1 MKDNRPKILE
11 QVRNKIENSDD
22 NIKHIIEQ
30 QSNDY
35 VLFWK
40 KTVRG
45 IGLLSLIVLVVGI
58 SQTATML
65 FVAPTPEALQP
76 SYSVLVAQTTDTNI
90 PNTQDHKPKTITD
103 NEIKN
108 TANQTADRHNYTM
121 HAEHKTTILPTADAP
136 QPDIIA
142 TAPIEQEHISVL
154 LAENETQ
161 IEIEQNLVADTA
173 YMIADAEPIYNNLEM
188 YCSTRCSSNEVSMM
202 YFNTMGKI

>member
-11 QVRNKIENSDD
+11 QVKSKIENSDD

-58 SQTATML
+58 SQIATML

-76 SYSVLVAQTTDTNI
+76 SPTILVAQTTD
-90 PNTQDHKPKTITD
+90 KPATITD
-103 NEIKN
+103 NELKN

-136 QPDIIA
+136 QPDTIA
-142 TAPIEQEHISVL
+142 TAPIEQEHIPVL
-154 LAENETQ
+154 LAETETQ
-161 IEIEQNLVADTA
+161 IEIEQNFLAETA
-173 YMIADAEPIYNNLEM
+173 YMIADAGDVYDVLEM
-188 YCSTRCSSNEVSMM
+188 YCSTRCSSSEVTNAFLKSM
-202 YFNTMGKI
+202 TKI

>member
-11 QVRNKIENSDD
+11 QVKSKIENSDD

-76 SYSVLVAQTTDTNI
+76 SPTILVAQTTDR
-90 PNTQDHKPKTITD
+90 PATITD
-103 NEIKN
+103 NELKN

-136 QPDIIA
+136 QPDTIA
-142 TAPIEQEHISVL
+142 TAPIEQEHIPVL
-154 LAENETQ
+154 LAETETQ
-161 IEIEQNLVADTA
+161 IEIEQNFLAETA
-173 YMIADAEPIYNNLEM
+173 YMIADAGDVYDVLEM
-188 YCSTRCSSNEVSMM
+188 YCSTRCSSSEVTNAFLKSM
-202 YFNTMGKI
+202 TKI